1 MEWTSVKFEGVLF
14 EVYGSY
20 DKPEHETGYNGGYLG
35 NKYKVNGIEITH
47 ILSEAVKEQIDEQIS
62 SEI

>member
-1 MEWTSVKFEGVLF
+1 MKWISVKFEGVLF

-20 DKPEHETGYNGGYLG
+20 EKPENETGYKGGFLA

-47 ILSEAVKEQIDEQIS
+47 ILSETTKEQIDEQIA